1 MNTKNIWWE
10 TYRPEEIAEFIGQEH
25 IMHEM
30 KAIVSGEAPMQNFI
44 FHSPE
49 PGTGKTTLAY
59 ILAKALG
66 YEVYRYNASSKR
78 TRGIEFIEEDVIP
91 LSRMGLTEAIIFL
104 DEADRLTVQAQ
115 DALKGVIEEA
125 SCYFILTCND
135 ITRVSS
141 WLQSRCQVRTFKPIP
156 VEDAMRRLAIVASR
170 EGVDVNEHAL
180 ETIAK
185 AHQGDLRNSIGA
197 LQSYA
202 SQPNERER
210 ERFLLALTV
219 NDFDCVRFL
228 KSVFASKDMDGG
240 VKMILDASQP
250 ARKIVSA
257 IFDFAMNNPSNVKS
271 KVIIIEATV
280 QAERDIIS
288 GVRESIAVYEYVRY
302 LCNGRM

>member
-1 MNTKNIWWE
+1 
-10 TYRPEEIAEFIGQEH
+10 
-25 IMHEM
+25 
-30 KAIVSGEAPMQNFI
+30 
-44 FHSPE
+44 
-49 PGTGKTTLAY
+49 
-59 ILAKALG
+59 
-66 YEVYRYNASSKR
+66 
-78 TRGIEFIEEDVIP
+78 
-91 LSRMGLTEAIIFL
+91 
-104 DEADRLTVQAQ
+104 
-115 DALKGVIEEA
+115 
-125 SCYFILTCND
+125 
-135 ITRVSS
+135 
-141 WLQSRCQVRTFKPIP
+141 
-156 VEDAMRRLAIVASR
+156 MRRLAIVASR

-197 LQSYA
+197 LQSYS
-202 SQPNERER
+202 SQPDERQR
-210 ERFLLALTV
+210 ERFLLSLTV

-257 IFDFAMNNPSNVKS
+257 IFDFAMNNPSNTKS